1 MRAAARLAA
10 LSLASLVFPAC
21 YTLQP
26 VQNQPTPLGTI
37 LSLSI
42 NDAGRVGLA
51 EQMGTGVSDVE
62 GRLLLLDSVTYVL
75 AVSQVE
81 TQRFG
86 TQVWSGERVSF
97 NRTYVNQANVKR
109 FSRSRTAILSAAA
122 VGLVVAVATQK
133 LFGSANNEP
142 TKTPPDTSLSNR
154 IPAFLRR

>member
-1 MRAAARLAA
+1 MRAGAWFAAFCLAC
-10 LSLASLVFPAC
+10 LAVPAC

-26 VQNQPTPLGTI
+26 VQNQPTPLGTM

-51 EQMGTGVSDVE
+51 QQMGTGVSDVE
-62 GRLLLLDSVTYVL
+62 GRLLQLDSAAYVL

-97 NRTYVNQANVKR
+97 NRTFVNEARVKR
-109 FSRSRTAILSAAA
+109 FSRSRTAILGSAA

-133 LFGSANNEP
+133 LFGSATNEP
-142 TKTPPDTSLSNR
+142 TKTPSDTSLTHR
-154 IPAFLRR
+154 IPAFIRR